1 MFLKKSLPPLDVRL
15 KPWSCADYHLMVGIE
30 DQPGSIVIEKHQG
43 LNCCQ
48 VFVLKKW
55 KETLK
60 DSLRGVDK
68 HQRGF

>member
-1 MFLKKSLPPLDVRL
+1 MFLKIFLPPLDVRL
-15 KPWSCADYHLMVGIE
+15 KPWSCADFHLMVGIE

-43 LNCCQ
+43 LNYCQ
-48 VFVLKKW
+48 VFVLKKC

>member
-1 MFLKKSLPPLDVRL
+1 
-15 KPWSCADYHLMVGIE
+15 MVGIE
-30 DQPGSIVIEKHQG
+30 DQPGSIVIEKYQG
-43 LNCCQ
+43 FNCCQ

-68 HQRGF
+68 HQRSF